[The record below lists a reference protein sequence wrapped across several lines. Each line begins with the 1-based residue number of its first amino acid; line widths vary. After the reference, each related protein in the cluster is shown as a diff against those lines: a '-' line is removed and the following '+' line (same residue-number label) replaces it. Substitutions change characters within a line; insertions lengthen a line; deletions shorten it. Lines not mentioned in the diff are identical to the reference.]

1 MAIFLL
7 LCDIF
12 EQKIDLLLSNVIFLK
27 VVLYCVWQENV
38 TMWLLAIW
46 TEAFDTFLPGL
57 VGSETVGDDFTDFA
71 VAVVCPTPEKV
82 GIREE
87 EEWPLGLV
95 LVTSGDVFR
104 FGEVTFL
111 VVATGRPNARV
122 TVFSLPLGGVWGVDK
137 SDGRD
142 DADVERTVL
151 VLLEGA
157 AEVAAVW
164 GFDLGVNDLDLWGSP
179 AFLKVGIVVLILEG
193 VEDRDGVL
201 RDTGVKDRETL
212 LFGDATEANADVVVV
227 VVFLG
232 PDEDLTVL
240 EGRSVGMLEGRSV
253 GMFEGR
259 TVEVLLVGF
268 EDGSLSSCEKNL
280 IWSL

>member
-1 MAIFLL
+1 
-7 LCDIF
+7 
-12 EQKIDLLLSNVIFLK
+12 
-27 VVLYCVWQENV
+27 
-38 TMWLLAIW
+38 MWLLAIW
-46 TEAFDTFLPGL
+46 TEAFDTFFPDL
-57 VGSETVGDDFTDFA
+57 VGSETAADDLTGFA
-71 VAVVCPTPEKV
+71 LAGVRERPGKE
-82 GIREE
+82 GIKEE
-87 EEWPLGLV
+87 EADFSLDLV
-95 LVTSGDVFR
+95 LVTSGDVLR
-104 FGEVTFL
+104 LGEVTFL

-122 TVFSLPLGGVWGVDK
+122 TVFSLPLGGVWGVD
-137 SDGRD
+137 
-142 DADVERTVL
+142 DADVERTL
-151 VLLEGA
+151 ALLEGA
-157 AEVAAVW
+157 AEFVAIW

-212 LFGDATEANADVVVV
+212 LFGDATEAEAVVVVV

-232 PDEDLTVL
+232 ADEDLTVL
-240 EGRSVGMLEGRSV
+240 EARNVGMLEGRSV

-268 EDGSLSSCEKNL
+268 EDGSLSSCETNL